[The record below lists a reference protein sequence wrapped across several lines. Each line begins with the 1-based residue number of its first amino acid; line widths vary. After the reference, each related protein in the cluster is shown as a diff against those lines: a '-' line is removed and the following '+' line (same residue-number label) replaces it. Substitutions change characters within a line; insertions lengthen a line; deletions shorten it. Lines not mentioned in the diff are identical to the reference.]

1 MSGAPF
7 VSVQDLR
14 KSFRRSAGAEVR
26 AVNGISFDVAAGEM
40 VAIVGP
46 SGCGKTSLLR
56 CIAGLERPSSG
67 KIVLG
72 GTTVSGDHG
81 DPFIPPEDRGIGMM
95 FQSYALWPHMTV
107 FQNVAYPLRRIR
119 VPRAEI
125 AERVDDVLQRV
136 GLAGLRDEAP
146 GHLSGGQQQ
155 RVALARSLVA
165 APGVILFDEPL
176 SNVDAKVREELRLEL
191 VQMHRDFG
199 FAGLYVTHDQDDAM
213 QVCDRLIVLREG
225 EIAQSGSP
233 IAVYGRP
240 NSCYVAEFVGVANK
254 LDGRRATDSP
264 SGSIRVE
271 TAIGSLSVVLDEWT
285 PDDQDVA
292 VLGRPHQVILH
303 SQRPT
308 HQSVNIFEGAILGR
322 MFMGARVQY
331 LVTIGDTVIRAW
343 ASAGAFELNQ
353 RVWVSIDPAALLVR
367 RREDRAA

>member
-1 MSGAPF
+1 MSGAPA
-7 VSVQDLR
+7 VSVHDLR
-14 KSFRRSAGAEVR
+14 KSFRRSGGAEVR

-67 KIVLG
+67 TIVLG
-72 GTTVSGDHG
+72 GTTVSGG
-81 DPFIPPEDRGIGMM
+81 QGAPFIPPEDRGIGMM
-95 FQSYALWPHMTV
+95 FQSYALWPHMSV
-107 FQNVAYPLRRIR
+107 FQNVAYPLRRMK

-125 AERVDDVLQRV
+125 VGRVDDVLQRV
-136 GLAGLRDEAP
+136 GLTGLRNEAP

-213 QVCDRLIVLREG
+213 QLCDRLVVLREG

-233 IAVYGRP
+233 IAVYERP

-254 LDGRRATDSP
+254 LDGRRAAGESADS
-264 SGSIRVE
+264 IQVE
-271 TAIGSLSVVLDEWT
+271 TAIGSLSAVLDEWT
-285 PDDQDVA
+285 PDDEDVA
-292 VLGRPHQVILH
+292 VLGRPHQVVLH
-303 SQRPT
+303 SERPAER
-308 HQSVNIFEGAILGR
+308 SANVFEGVIVGR

-331 LVTIGDTVIRAW
+331 LVTIAGTVIRAW
-343 ASAGAFELNQ
+343 ASAGAFELDQ

-367 RREDRAA
+367 RREERAA